1 MTPLSKAPLQTQSL
15 VKRYGGLLATDNVS
29 LSLVHGE
36 LHAIIGPN
44 GAGKTTLVGQLG
56 GELQP
61 DSGDI
66 FLQGERVTTLP
77 AADRALRGLA
87 RSYQISSAFPEFTV
101 LESVALAKQAHGSH
115 SFGAWRA
122 LLKRTHLVDAAEHA
136 IAKAGLRHRISQRVS
151 ELAHG
156 ERRQL
161 EMAMVLVSQPKVLLL
176 DEPMAGMSHQES
188 MKVVDLLAGLKGQY
202 TLLLVE
208 HDMQAVFA
216 LADTISVLVNGAI
229 IASGKPE
236 NIRQSPDVRSAYL
249 GDEELPE

>member
-1 MTPLSKAPLQTQSL
+1 MTAPSKAPLQTQSL

-44 GAGKTTLVGQLG
+44 GAGKTTLIGQLG

-61 DSGDI
+61 DSGDV
-66 FLQGERVTTLP
+66 FLQGECVTALP

-101 LESVALAKQAHGSH
+101 IESVALAKQAHGGQ

-136 IAKAGLRHRISQRVS
+136 IAKAGLSHRISQRVS

-161 EMAMVLVSQPKVLLL
+161 ELAMVLVSQPKHL
-176 DEPMAGMSHQES
+176 
-188 MKVVDLLAGLKGQY
+188 
-202 TLLLVE
+202 
-208 HDMQAVFA
+208 
-216 LADTISVLVNGAI
+216 
-229 IASGKPE
+229 
-236 NIRQSPDVRSAYL
+236 
-249 GDEELPE
+249 

>member
-1 MTPLSKAPLQTQSL
+1 MTPLNKAPLQTQSL

-44 GAGKTTLVGQLG
+44 GAGKTTLIGQLG

-66 FLQGERVTTLP
+66 FLEGECVTALP

-101 LESVALAKQAHGSH
+101 LESVALAKQAHAGH

-122 LLKRTHLVDAAEHA
+122 MLKRAHLIDAAEHA
-136 IAKAGLRHRISQRVS
+136 IAKAGLSHRISQRVS

-161 EMAMVLVSQPKVLLL
+161 ELAMVLVSQPKVLLL

-188 MKVVDLLAGLKGQY
+188 MKVIDLLAGIKGQY
-202 TLLLVE
+202 TVLLVE

-216 LADTISVLVNGAI
+216 LADTISVLVNGTI
-229 IASGKPE
+229 IASDTPE
-236 NIRQSPDVRSAYL
+236 NIRQNSDVRSAYL
-249 GDEELPE
+249 GDEELTE

>member
-1 MTPLSKAPLQTQSL
+1 MTAPSKAPLQTQSL

-44 GAGKTTLVGQLG
+44 GAGKTTLIVQLG

-61 DSGDI
+61 DSGDV
-66 FLQGERVTTLP
+66 FLQGECVTALP

-101 LESVALAKQAHGSH
+101 IESVALAKQAHGGQ

-122 LLKRTHLVDAAEHA
+122 LLKRMHLVDAAEHA
-136 IAKAGLRHRISQRVS
+136 IAKAGLSHRISQRVS

-161 EMAMVLVSQPKVLLL
+161 ELAMVLVSQPKVLLL

-236 NIRQSPDVRSAYL
+236 NIRQNPDVRSAYL

>member
-1 MTPLSKAPLQTQSL
+1 MSSHQVAPLQTQAL
-15 VKRYGGLLATDNVS
+15 VKRYGGLLATDHVS
-29 LSLVHGE
+29 LHLAQGE

-44 GAGKTTLVGQLG
+44 GAGKTTLIGQLG

-61 DSGDI
+61 DSGDV
-66 FLQGERVTTLP
+66 FLQGECVTALP

-101 LESVALAKQAHGSH
+101 LECVALAKQAHAGH

-122 LLKRTHLVDAAEHA
+122 LLKRASLVDPAEHA
-136 IAKAGLRHRISQRVS
+136 IAQAGLRHRISQRVS
-151 ELAHG
+151 DLAHG

-161 EMAMVLVSQPKVLLL
+161 ELAMVLVSQPKVLLL

-188 MKVVDLLAGLKGQY
+188 MKVVDLLATLKRDY

-208 HDMQAVFA
+208 HDMHAVFA

-236 NIRQSPDVRSAYL
+236 EIRQDPEVRSAYL

>member
-1 MTPLSKAPLQTQSL
+1 MILRTENL
-15 VKRYGGLLATDNVS
+15 VKKYGARLVNDHISYQVAQGEIVGLL
-29 LSLVHGE
+29 
-36 LHAIIGPN
+36 GPN
-44 GAGKTTLVGQLG
+44 GAGKTTLIGQLG

-161 EMAMVLVSQPKVLLL
+161 ELAMVLVSQPKVLLL

-208 HDMQAVFA
+208 HDMDVVFTVCDRITVLNLGA
-216 LADTISVLVNGAI
+216 LHCCSRASRKLRQNYVQGPGAYK
-229 IASGKPE
+229 SF
-236 NIRQSPDVRSAYL
+236 
-249 GDEELPE
+249 

>member
-1 MTPLSKAPLQTQSL
+1 MTPLNKAPLQTQSL

-44 GAGKTTLVGQLG
+44 GAGKTTLIGQLG

-66 FLQGERVTTLP
+66 FLEGECVTALP

-101 LESVALAKQAHGSH
+101 LESVALAKQAHAGH

-122 LLKRTHLVDAAEHA
+122 MLKRAHLVDAAEHA
-136 IAKAGLRHRISQRVS
+136 IAKAGLSHRISQRVS

-161 EMAMVLVSQPKVLLL
+161 ELAMVLVSQPKVLLL

-188 MKVVDLLAGLKGQY
+188 MKVIHLLAGIKGQY
-202 TLLLVE
+202 TVLLVE

-216 LADTISVLVNGAI
+216 LADTISVLVNGTI
-229 IASGKPE
+229 IASDTPE
-236 NIRQSPDVRSAYL
+236 NIRQNSDVRSAYL
-249 GDEELPE
+249 GDEELTE